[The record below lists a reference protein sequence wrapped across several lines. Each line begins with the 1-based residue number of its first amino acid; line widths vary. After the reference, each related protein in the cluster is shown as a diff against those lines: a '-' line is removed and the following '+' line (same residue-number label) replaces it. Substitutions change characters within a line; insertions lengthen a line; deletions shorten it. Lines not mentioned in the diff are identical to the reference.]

1 MARRVLTAHALFLV
15 FLLPLGG
22 CSSDF
27 RERVQATSERL
38 DGWAE
43 SFGLVPQNRDAL
55 YQDGLALQRRR
66 AHAEAADR
74 FRQAAEAGHAAAAY
88 ELAEAYRQGRGVEK
102 DSEQAATWYNL
113 AAERGVAEAQFL
125 IGAVYYAG
133 TGVEQ
138 DYETAAAYLG
148 EAAVQGHPQAQYL
161 LAEAFAN
168 GQGVPRNLPWAA
180 RWYGKAAAQGLD
192 QAQFAYGVVQATG
205 LGLPTNRVA
214 GYGWL
219 LLAARQGHAKAEAV
233 RQALAKNKMTPDQIR
248 KAEAWTDRFQ
258 PRRDPPFADPP
269 TVMYVQRT
277 LNDLGFAAGPVD
289 GVLSPRTRA
298 AIEGFQRSA
307 KLSPDGKVS
316 PELLRRLLTE
326 QNKAS

>member
-27 RERVQATSERL
+27 QGRVQATSERL
-38 DGWAE
+38 DRWAE
-43 SFGLVPQNRDAL
+43 SHGLVPQNRDAL

-125 IGAVYYAG
+125 IGAAYYAG

-138 DYETAAAYLG
+138 NYEAAAAYLG

-180 RWYGKAAAQGLD
+180 RWYGKAAAQGFD

-205 LGLPTNRVA
+205 LGLPTYRVA

-219 LLAARQGHAKAEAV
+219 LLAAHQGHAKAEAV
-233 RQALAKNKMTPDQIR
+233 RQALAKKMTPDQIR
-248 KAEAWTDRFQ
+248 KAEAWANHFKPQRN
-258 PRRDPPFADPP
+258 PLFADPP

-277 LNDLGFAAGPVD
+277 LNDRGFNAGPVD
-289 GVLSPRTRA
+289 GVFGPRTRA
-298 AIEGFQRSA
+298 AIERFQRTA
-307 KLSPDGKVS
+307 KLSPDGVAS
-316 PELLRRLLTE
+316 PELLLHLLAE